1 MYDLQG
7 QIALVTGAGGE
18 RGIGYAIARR
28 LAEEGAD
35 VVVNDVAARPYP
47 DAEWGGLDAAVAAI
61 EALGRRSAAVVAD
74 VGDPQQADRM
84 VAETVDKMG
93 RIDILVNNAGTL
105 AGWDRVPVVELEV
118 DLWDAVQRTNVRGTY
133 LSSRAVAR
141 HMLERGGGGRVIN
154 ISSVAGKRGSA
165 RYSAYNASKFAV
177 IGFTQALAHELAPA
191 GITVNVLC
199 PGLVAT
205 ERVAPLAE
213 AAFPDLDPETR
224 VCKFEAQY
232 IAGNPLGRI
241 ADPLDVAKAAAFLA
255 SGEAAYLTGIAMN
268 VAGGAHMD

>member
-7 QIALVTGAGGE
+7 QVALVTGAGGE
-18 RGIGYAIARR
+18 HGIGYAIARR

-35 VVVNDVAARPYP
+35 VVVNDVVRAALPRCRV
-47 DAEWGGLDAAVAAI
+47 GRTRRG
-61 EALGRRSAAVVAD
+61 GRRDRGAGRRAAAVVAD
-74 VGDPQQADRM
+74 VGDPQQVDRM
-84 VAETVDKMG
+84 VAEAVDKMG

-154 ISSVAGKRGSA
+154 ISSIAGRSGTA

-177 IGFTQALAHELAPA
+177 IGFTQALAQELAPA
-191 GITVNVLC
+191 GITVNVIC
-199 PGLVAT
+199 PGLVDT
-205 ERVAPLAE
+205 ERVVPLAE
-213 AAFPDLDPETR
+213 TAFPDLDPDTR
-224 VCKFEAQY
+224 LRKFREGYMAR
-232 IAGNPLGRI
+232 NPLGRI
-241 ADPLDVAKAAAFLA
+241 AEPGDVANTAAFLA
-255 SGEAAYLTGIAMN
+255 SGEASYLTGIAMN
-268 VAGGAHMD
+268 VCGGARMD

>member
-7 QIALVTGAGGE
+7 QVALVTGAGGE
-18 RGIGYAIARR
+18 HGIGYAIARR
-28 LAEEGAD
+28 LAAEGAD
-35 VVVNDVAARPYP
+35 VVVNDVVARPYP
-47 DAEWGGLDAAVAAI
+47 DAEWGGLDAAVAEI
-61 EALGRRSAAVVAD
+61 EALGRRAAAVVAD
-74 VGDPQQADRM
+74 VGDPQQVDRM
-84 VAETVDKMG
+84 VAEALEKMG

-105 AGWDRVPVVELEV
+105 AGRDRVPVVELEV
-118 DLWDAVQRTNVRGTY
+118 DLWDAVQRVNIRGTF
-133 LSSRAVAR
+133 LCSRAVAR

-154 ISSVAGKRGSA
+154 ISSVAGKRGNA

-224 VCKFEAQY
+224 VHKFEAQY

-268 VAGGAHMD
+268 VCGGVHMD

>member
-1 MYDLQG
+1 MP
-7 QIALVTGAGGE
+7 AGE
-18 RGIGYAIARR
+18 HGIGYAIARR

-35 VVVNDVAARPYP
+35 VVVNDVSARPYP

-74 VGDPQQADRM
+74 VGDPEQADRM
-84 VAETVDKMG
+84 VAETVEKMG

-133 LSSRAVAR
+133 LVSRAAAR

-154 ISSVAGKRGSA
+154 ISSIAGRTGTA

-177 IGFTQALAHELAPA
+177 IGFTQALAQELAPA
-191 GITVNVLC
+191 GITVNVVC
-199 PGLVAT
+199 PGLVDT
-205 ERVAPLAE
+205 ERVVPLAE
-213 AAFPDLDPETR
+213 TAFPNLDPDTR
-224 VCKFEAQY
+224 LRKFKEGYLAR
-232 IAGNPLGRI
+232 NPLGRI
-241 ADPLDVAKAAAFLA
+241 AEAADVANTAAFLA
-255 SGEAAYLTGIAMN
+255 SAEASYLTGIAMN
-268 VAGGAHMD
+268 VCGGVRMD

>member
-7 QIALVTGAGGE
+7 QVALVTGAGGE
-18 RGIGYAIARR
+18 HGIGYAIARR

-35 VVVNDVAARPYP
+35 VVVNDVSARPYP

-61 EALGRRSAAVVAD
+61 EALGRRSACVVAD
-74 VGDPQQADRM
+74 VGDPEQVDRM
-84 VAETVDKMG
+84 VAETVEKMG

-133 LSSRAVAR
+133 LVSRAVAR
-141 HMLERGGGGRVIN
+141 HMLSRGGGGRVIN
-154 ISSVAGKRGSA
+154 ISSIAGRTGTA

-177 IGFTQALAHELAPA
+177 IGFTQALAQELAPA
-191 GITVNVLC
+191 GITVNVVC
-199 PGLVAT
+199 PGLVDT
-205 ERVAPLAE
+205 ERVVPLAE
-213 AAFPDLDPETR
+213 TAFPDLDPDTR
-224 VCKFEAQY
+224 LRKFREGYMAR
-232 IAGNPLGRI
+232 NPLGRI
-241 ADPLDVAKAAAFLA
+241 AESADVANTAAFLA

-268 VAGGAHMD
+268 VCGGVRMD